1 MGWEIISPCAIKS
14 VLPLTVL
21 VKCFCLFIEKTK
33 CPSYRQSGKQPSEW
47 LRKHIKRAVYT
58 TPNDQRCTR
67 HLMIMT
73 NLPPLLWIIV
83 ASRNC
88 FRSTKSW
95 ACCITTNAFVNINKG
110 HKPRQGALQNQIKP
124 SKYISKME
132 KRARKRLRKRI
143 CEWKRKRLRKQ
154 IIVPKMHET
163 GGSEHQKSAFHR
175 A

>member
-1 MGWEIISPCAIKS
+1 MCNKKRAAADSSCQMF
-14 VLPLTVL
+14 LPPVRASNDSADPQACRGGL
-21 VKCFCLFIEKTK
+21 
-33 CPSYRQSGKQPSEW
+33 SGKQPSEW

-67 HLMIMT
+67 HLMITT